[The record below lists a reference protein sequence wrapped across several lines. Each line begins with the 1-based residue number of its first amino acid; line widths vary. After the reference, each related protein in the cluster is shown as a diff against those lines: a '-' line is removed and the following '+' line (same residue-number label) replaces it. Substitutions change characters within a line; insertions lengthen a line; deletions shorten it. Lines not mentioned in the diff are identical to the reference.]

1 LRGGELGTVPYGTVP
16 SVKSLDALRVTTTMK
31 RFMLS
36 FLLLYLVLAIACIK
50 HSFALSSSSSKSA
63 ALFGTKGGGLF
74 GKGDKSSEN
83 NDEKQGKLEE
93 TFDLKLYP
101 AMTQEEI
108 EDFLEHIPVFMV
120 TDKNGSAVVFRQNE
134 SSICYFFM
142 SPIMANATLAQLQ
155 DSTENMELQ
164 VSAFS
169 LGRIWFRILKEN
181 RTQEVQIKV
190 PGSSDI
196 LENETIKGVEYRL
209 IPDTRDLLG
218 ARMLLTMDA
227 TEAVKD
233 GGALTPEVA
242 QAAIKKAMTSSP
254 KFNGTYNEI
263 PVFVIQQMRVVKQG
277 ANADQKLDKEPETM
291 LPMYFSLQNMVS
303 TWKKFTSQSPE
314 TTGLEPAI
322 NLLDLFEMVEKM
334 QQDSTVDW
342 RNVILMP
349 PNLVAETYTDKSS
362 NLPSLELPSQQMP
375 GMGQTLGD
383 L

>member
-1 LRGGELGTVPYGTVP
+1 
-16 SVKSLDALRVTTTMK
+16 
-31 RFMLS
+31 
-36 FLLLYLVLAIACIK
+36 
-50 HSFALSSSSSKSA
+50 
-63 ALFGTKGGGLF
+63 
-74 GKGDKSSEN
+74 
-83 NDEKQGKLEE
+83 
-93 TFDLKLYP
+93 
-101 AMTQEEI
+101 
-108 EDFLEHIPVFMV
+108 
-120 TDKNGSAVVFRQNE
+120 
-134 SSICYFFM
+134 
-142 SPIMANATLAQLQ
+142 
-155 DSTENMELQ
+155 MELQ

>member
-1 LRGGELGTVPYGTVP
+1 
-16 SVKSLDALRVTTTMK
+16 
-31 RFMLS
+31 
-36 FLLLYLVLAIACIK
+36 
-50 HSFALSSSSSKSA
+50 
-63 ALFGTKGGGLF
+63 
-74 GKGDKSSEN
+74 
-83 NDEKQGKLEE
+83 
-93 TFDLKLYP
+93 
-101 AMTQEEI
+101 MTQEEI

-120 TDKNGSAVVFRQNE
+120 TDKNGSAVVFRQNK
-134 SSICYFFM
+134 SSVCYFFM
-142 SPIMANATLAQLQ
+142 SPITANATLAQLQ

-169 LGRIWFRILKEN
+169 LGRIWFRILKAN
-181 RTQEVQIKV
+181 RTQEMQIKV

-196 LENETIKGVEYRL
+196 HENETIEGVEYRL

-263 PVFVIQQMRVVKQG
+263 PVCVIQQMRVVKQG
-277 ANADQKLDKEPETM
+277 GHADQKVDKEPKTM
-291 LPMYFSLQNMVS
+291 LPMYFSLQNMIS
-303 TWKKFTSQSPE
+303 NWKKITSQSPE

-362 NLPSLELPSQQMP
+362 NLPSLELPSQQMS

>member
-1 LRGGELGTVPYGTVP
+1 
-16 SVKSLDALRVTTTMK
+16 
-31 RFMLS
+31 
-36 FLLLYLVLAIACIK
+36 
-50 HSFALSSSSSKSA
+50 
-63 ALFGTKGGGLF
+63 LFGTKGGGLF

>member
-1 LRGGELGTVPYGTVP
+1 
-16 SVKSLDALRVTTTMK
+16 
-31 RFMLS
+31 MLT
-36 FLLLYLVLAIACIK
+36 CR
-50 HSFALSSSSSKSA
+50 
-63 ALFGTKGGGLF
+63 
-74 GKGDKSSEN
+74 
-83 NDEKQGKLEE
+83 E

>member
-1 LRGGELGTVPYGTVP
+1 
-16 SVKSLDALRVTTTMK
+16 
-31 RFMLS
+31 MLS